1 MQQLV
6 QRGVDGELAVAD
18 GLDEARAGGRLL
30 RHHLL
35 LPGPLPRSHLGAQAQ
50 LVHNLLLGILPG
62 ALRSLPGSVLITQ
75 LLHTVSGTLSQ
86 QPFAYCTP
94 DRHALQ
100 AALTASKS
108 YPFPRTVPA
117 VWPSFLLSNHK
128 MHLKQC
134 CILVQ

>member
-62 ALRSLPGSVLITQ
+62 ALRTLPGS
-75 LLHTVSGTLSQ
+75 LHS
-86 QPFAYCTP
+86 
-94 DRHALQ
+94 
-100 AALTASKS
+100 
-108 YPFPRTVPA
+108 
-117 VWPSFLLSNHK
+117 
-128 MHLKQC
+128 C
-134 CILVQ
+134 CIRSLEPFLTNPSPIAHQTGMPCRQL